1 MSLKGKTAFVTGATG
16 GIGDPLCRELEARQV
31 HVVRYNRKEH
41 GDLIT
46 NLDVACRTL
55 QELEPDI
62 LINLAGMNSFTA
74 AEDQDYELIIQL
86 NLTVPMRLC
95 QAILPTMKRRGNGQ
109 LVTVGS
115 MTGLIPLPHLTGYV
129 AAKAGLKAFSDAL
142 RRELRGSGV
151 SVTHLAPRAVKTAMN
166 QGVADA
172 VNQRTKT
179 NYDQPEQVA
188 QRMVAA
194 IENQEAEVRFG
205 LPERLFATLNFLAPA
220 LIDKGL
226 ASHAEIGR
234 QELDG
239 HRDVLAG
246 PVQ

>member
-16 GIGDPLCRELEARQV
+16 GIGEPLCQALEARQV
-31 HVVRYNRKEH
+31 QVVRYSRKEH
-41 GDLIT
+41 GNLIT
-46 NLDVACRTL
+46 NLEGACRSL
-55 QELEPDI
+55 QDLAPDI
-62 LINLAGMNSFTA
+62 LINLAGMNCFAA
-74 AEDQDYELIIQL
+74 AEDQDYDRIIEL

-95 QAILPTMKRRGNGQ
+95 QAILPTMKRRGSGQ

-115 MTGLIPLPHLTGYV
+115 MTGMIPLPHVTGYV
-129 AAKAGLKAFSDAL
+129 AAKAGLKAFSEAL

-151 SVTHLAPRAVKTAMN
+151 SVTHLVPRAVRTAMN
-166 QGVADA
+166 EGVADA

-179 NYDQPEQVA
+179 NYDLPEQVA
-188 QRMVAA
+188 RRMVTA
-194 IENQEAEVRFG
+194 IENQESEVRFG
-205 LPERLFATLNFLAPA
+205 LPERIFASLNFLAPG

-226 ASHAEIGR
+226 ASHTEIGR

-239 HRDVLAG
+239 HRDALAG